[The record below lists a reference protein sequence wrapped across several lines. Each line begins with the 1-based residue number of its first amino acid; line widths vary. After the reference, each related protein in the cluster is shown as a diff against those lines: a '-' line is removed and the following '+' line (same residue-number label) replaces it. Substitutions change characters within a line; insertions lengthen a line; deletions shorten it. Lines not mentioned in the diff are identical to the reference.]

1 MSNFTDNI
9 TGVVLAG
16 GQGRRMGGR
25 DKGLVTLAGR
35 LMIEHV
41 ITRLEPQ
48 VGSLVISANRNIEA
62 YRALGFPVV
71 SDADSGFLGPLA
83 GFLAAMRMAD
93 TPFILTS
100 PCDTPL
106 VCVDLAERLW
116 RGLTEADAEIAVP
129 HDGSYLQTVF
139 ALISTSL
146 ADSLENYLS
155 EGGRKIDRWYET
167 RRMATV
173 DFSDARDTFINVN
186 DADQH
191 AEMEAKMASTR

>member
-116 RGLTEADAEIAVP
+116 RELTAADAEVAVP

-146 ADSLENYLS
+146 ADSLEDYLS

-186 DADQH
+186 DAKQH
-191 AEMEAKMASTR
+191 AEMEAMMASTR